1 MRAVENWVVLTKD
14 KSETKSGI
22 LTQDRN
28 VGIVIS
34 SNRSELI
41 KKKVIFDSRKEY
53 LSHGQ
58 YFFVPYENIMAI
70 LEE

>member
-22 LTQDRN
+22 LTQDKN
-28 VGIVIS
+28 VGIVVS

-41 KKKVIFDSRKEY
+41 EKKVIFDSRKEY

-58 YFFVPYENIMAI
+58 YFFVPYESIMAI
-70 LEE
+70 LEN